1 MFEGISTG
9 SAAIMDA
16 KKDELLN
23 LFTSYLRN
31 ERQYSSKTIMA
42 YQTDLLEAEK
52 FWQENGGFN
61 GWTKIN
67 RRDVEIFLQNLTERN
82 LARSTQSRKMSS
94 LRSFY
99 HFLTRRKIV
108 KIDPTQTIVLRTKE
122 RKLPQFFYAP
132 EMKQVFNSLTGNE
145 PLTLRNLALIEL
157 FYTTGMR
164 VSEVSNLTRKQV
176 DLDLKIILVHGK
188 GSKDRYVAFDGKT
201 KAALVNYLEN
211 GRKQLVNGKDSSD
224 YVFLNN
230 KGKPLTDRGIEYIMQ
245 RVFNA
250 AGINGKVHP
259 HELRH
264 SFATAML
271 NNGADLRSVQELLG
285 HDNLSTTQ
293 IYTHVTMSHLQANYE
308 KYFTRNDKKDEAK
321 K

>member
-1 MFEGISTG
+1 
-9 SAAIMDA
+9 
-16 KKDELLN
+16 
-23 LFTSYLRN
+23 
-31 ERQYSSKTIMA
+31 
-42 YQTDLLEAEK
+42 
-52 FWQENGGFN
+52 
-61 GWTKIN
+61 
-67 RRDVEIFLQNLTERN
+67 
-82 LARSTQSRKMSS
+82 MSS

-108 KIDPTQTIVLRTKE
+108 KIDPTQTIALRSKE
-122 RKLPQFFYAP
+122 RKLPQFFYGP
-132 EMKQVFNSLTGNE
+132 EMKQVFDSLSGNE

-176 DLDLKIILVHGK
+176 NLDLKIILVHGK
-188 GSKDRYVAFDGKT
+188 GNKDRYVAFDDKT
-201 KAALVNYLEN
+201 KAALVNYWEN
-211 GRKQLVNGKDSSD
+211 GRNQLVKGADGSD

-230 KGKPLTDRGIEYIMQ
+230 KGEPLTDRGIEYIMQ
-245 RVFNA
+245 KVFNA